1 MRYAGRLARM
11 GDREGA
17 YKVRVGEHEGKRPH
31 GRYRPRGEDNIKIDL
46 QEVESKGMD
55 WIDLA

>member
-1 MRYAGRLARM
+1 M